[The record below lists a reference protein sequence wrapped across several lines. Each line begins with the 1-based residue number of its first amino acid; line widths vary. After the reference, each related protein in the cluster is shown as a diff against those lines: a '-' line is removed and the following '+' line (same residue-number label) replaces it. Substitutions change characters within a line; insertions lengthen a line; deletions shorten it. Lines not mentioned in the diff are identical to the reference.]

1 MAENTAKKL
10 QLTYYRSAIG
20 YSQKHKDTIR
30 ALGFHHLN
38 ETVGKEDNACIRGM
52 IRKVAHLVKVVELVD

>member
-20 YSQKHKDTIR
+20 YSKKHKDTIR
-30 ALGFHHLN
+30 ALGFHN
-38 ETVGKEDNACIRGM
+38 VSEAVVEEDNACIRGM
-52 IRKVAHLVKVVELVD
+52 LRKVAHLVKVVELVD

>member
-10 QLTYYRSAIG
+10 QLTYVKSAIG
-20 YSQKHKDTIR
+20 YSKKHKETIR

-38 ETVGKEDNACIRGM
+38 ETVVKEDNACIRGM
-52 IRKVAHLVKVVELVD
+52 LRKVAHLVNVVELVD

>member
-38 ETVGKEDNACIRGM
+38 ETV
-52 IRKVAHLVKVVELVD
+52 VKVELVD

>member
-10 QLTYYRSAIG
+10 QITYVRSTIG
-20 YSQKHKDTIR
+20 YSKKHTETIK

-38 ETVGKEDNACIRGM
+38 QTVVENDNACIQGM
-52 IRKVAHLVKVVELVD
+52 LRKVSHFVKVVELVD

>member
-10 QLTYYRSAIG
+10 QLTYCKSAIG
-20 YSQKHKDTIR
+20 SSKKHKDTIR

-38 ETVGKEDNACIRGM
+38 QTVVKEDNACIRGM

>member
-1 MAENTAKKL
+1 MAGKL
-10 QLTYYRSAIG
+10 QLTYCKSAIG
-20 YSQKHKDTIR
+20 YSETHKRTIR

-38 ETVGKEDNACIRGM
+38 ETVVKEDNACIRGM